1 MKTKFRSKDPALFG
15 SVQNLK
21 EESKISR
28 SKVIRFLRTES
39 ADTKYRAVHRKTPR
53 RKVILYDIDEIWS
66 IDLAYVD
73 KLGDYNKNIKY
84 LMVAVGCMSRF
95 LRVQPLKSKYA
106 TSTAE
111 ALKQM
116 IKTKQPKKVW
126 VDKDTE
132 FKGSFKILCEEKDI
146 ETYTTEKEEKIRF
159 RGEEYSITKGFD
171 L

>member
-1 MKTKFRSKDPALFG
+1 M
-15 SVQNLK
+15 
-21 EESKISR
+21 
-28 SKVIRFLRTES
+28 IRILRTEP

-132 FKGSFKILCEEKDI
+132 FKGSFIL
-146 ETYTTEKEEKIRF
+146 TTQLTREQTALPKSPRMKLRKRTF
-159 RGEEYSITKGFD
+159 HVSFH
-171 L
+171 